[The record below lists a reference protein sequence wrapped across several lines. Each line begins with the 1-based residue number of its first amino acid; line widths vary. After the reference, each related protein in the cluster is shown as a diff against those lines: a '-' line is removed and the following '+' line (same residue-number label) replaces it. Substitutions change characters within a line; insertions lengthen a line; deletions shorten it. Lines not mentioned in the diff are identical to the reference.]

1 MQMVELVPSTRRA
14 ARPHAREPSIALYGA
29 ALWTALWL
37 MTVAVD
43 GLGVSSVEL
52 LLAFAALVIVPLG
65 FSLPLRDG
73 GTPPRSLL
81 AAQPAAALALSASI
95 FLPAGPLAT
104 ILATPWA
111 VVGAIAA
118 LGALGHIRTRR
129 GLHASAYVHAAAL
142 VYLFFGS
149 ATLLAARAGLRPL
162 GLPET
167 TVGEAAVHYHFVGFG
182 AGILAAGLLAA
193 TGSTGPAWVKSV
205 ARGAAG
211 CLMLAV
217 GLVAVG
223 IATSSQIELAGN
235 ALLAVS
241 ISALGTLG
249 LVLVVPTIY
258 DPGTRVLMTISGLS
272 ALVATAALL
281 DHAFGPGSDSADG
294 LTAAAGIY
302 GLATAFGFVFAGL
315 WGWRRLLEAPRD
327 DSFPGP

>member
-1 MQMVELVPSTRRA
+1 MQMVELVPSSRRT
-14 ARPHAREPSIALYGA
+14 ARTQPREPSVALFGA

-43 GLGVSSVEL
+43 GLAVGSVDL
-52 LLAFAALVIVPLG
+52 LLVFAALVVVPLG
-65 FSLPLRDG
+65 FTLPLRDG

-81 AAQPAAALALSASI
+81 AAQPAAALALSASM
-95 FLPAGPLAT
+95 FLEPGPVATLLAM
-104 ILATPWA
+104 PWA

-118 LGALGHIRTRR
+118 LGALRHIRTRR
-129 GLHASAYVHAAAL
+129 GLHAAAYVHAAAL
-142 VYLFFGS
+142 VYLFLGS
-149 ATLLAARAGLRPL
+149 VTLLAARADLQPL
-162 GLPET
+162 GLPAA
-167 TVGEAAVHYHFVGFG
+167 TVGVAAVHYHFVGFG

-193 TGSTGPAWVKSV
+193 IGSTGPAWVKSV

-211 CLMLAV
+211 CLVAAV
-217 GLVAVG
+217 ALVAFG
-223 IATSSQIELAGN
+223 IATSSQFELAGN

-241 ISALGTLG
+241 ISALGTVG
-249 LVLVVPTIY
+249 LVLVVPTIH

-281 DHAFGPGSDSADG
+281 DHAFGPGARPADG
-294 LTAAAGIY
+294 LDAAAGIY

-327 DSFPGP
+327 GAFPRS